1 MAEDLPHAL
10 IGHTGF
16 VGGNLLSQRPNA
28 FGACFNSS
36 NIGAMAGRQF
46 GRVVCAGVQ
55 AAKWWA
61 NANPVE
67 DRARIESLLAVLRTI
82 KARHMVLVSTVD
94 VYPEPIACDE
104 TSPIDSGALQP
115 YGRHRLEV
123 EMFCRAH
130 FERCSI
136 VRLPALFGP
145 GLKKN
150 VVFDLLNDNLVDR
163 IHPDAMFQWY
173 PLTRLADDLDRII
186 AAECDLINLTTEPVA
201 TSEIAARYFPERMLN
216 RPLVPAPRYDLRS
229 CRMDVFG
236 RSGPYRLD
244 RSEVLADLGDWLA
257 AARRGA

>member
-1 MAEDLPHAL
+1 MAHDFPDAL

-16 VGGNLLSQRPNA
+16 VGGNLLLQRPNV
-28 FGACFNSS
+28 FGVRFNSS
-36 NIGAMAGRQF
+36 NIDTMAGGRF

-61 NANPVE
+61 NANPAE
-67 DRARIESLLAVLRTI
+67 DRARIEALLAVLKTI
-82 KARHMVLVSTVD
+82 NARHLVLVSTVD
-94 VYPEPIACDE
+94 VYPEPAECDE
-104 TSPIDSGALQP
+104 TSPINVDALRP

-123 EMFCRAH
+123 EVFCREH
-130 FERCSI
+130 FEHCSI

-186 AAECDLINLTTEPVA
+186 AADCDLINMTTEPVA
-201 TSEIAARYFPERMLN
+201 TADIAERFFPERELN
-216 RPLVPAPRYDLRS
+216 RPSVPAPRYDLRS

-236 RSGPYRLD
+236 RSAPYRLD
-244 RSEVLADLGDWLA
+244 RSEVLADLGEWLA
-257 AARRGA
+257 TTRQGA